1 MFLSCWKWNKG
12 MLKKNGNKL
21 KYLQRKLIRVMNKN
35 YQNALRDTY
44 FIILYNL
51 FINIGVIDINIYN
64 NSDGN
69 C

>member
-21 KYLQRKLIRVMNKN
+21 KYLQRKLIRIMNKN